1 MAAPDPQ
8 HAEHPNVALGRRLY
22 EAFEGRDIEAMT
34 ELIADDAR
42 WHISGTSEIAGDIS
56 GRDRIFKYFG
66 RIAEATNGTY
76 RAEVHDIVGGPDH
89 VAVVVHATGE
99 RNGKRLDHWR
109 VDLFHP
115 SADGKINEYW
125 AVWID
130 QAAVDEFWG

>member
-76 RAEVHDIVGGPDH
+76 RAEVHDIV
-89 VAVVVHATGE
+89 TGT
-99 RNGKRLDHWR
+99 
-109 VDLFHP
+109 F
-115 SADGKINEYW
+115 SAP
-125 AVWID
+125 
-130 QAAVDEFWG
+130 